1 MPRLEGTGVVFV
13 LPSDVQPADPSL
25 PGVVRDGHWRATVM
39 PVPPDGITL
48 RMRLSAEDVAR
59 LSDARIVA
67 IVHGAPGGIGWQ
79 RLPPWLPQ
87 DAVVWSAESWFILPW
102 PTPASRRRPAV
113 GVECHAGSRHRPFVF
128 SGLRSGERFG
138 PSELR
143 AQERGA
149 MATRFDFNCDM
160 GESFGAWTMGL
171 DAEVIRFVTSA
182 NIACGFHAGDPAT
195 MRRTVRLAEAH
206 GVGIG
211 AHPGFPDLQGF
222 GRRNLAATPDEV
234 RDDLVYQ
241 IGALTAFT
249 RAKKLQHVKP
259 HGALYNMA
267 VPGGDLARAIGEAV
281 LEADPSLILVV
292 LAGSTW
298 ADQAE
303 RMGLRV
309 AREAFA
315 DRALMPDGTLVPRSK
330 PGAVIHDT
338 SQVIERSLRLATEK
352 TVVAIIGR
360 GGARRRRHVVPA
372 RRHARRRGAR
382 RRR

>member
-1 MPRLEGTGVVFV
+1 MP
-13 LPSDVQPADPSL
+13 
-25 PGVVRDGHWRATVM
+25 M
-39 PVPPDGITL
+39 
-48 RMRLSAEDVAR
+48 
-59 LSDARIVA
+59 
-67 IVHGAPGGIGWQ
+67 
-79 RLPPWLPQ
+79 
-87 DAVVWSAESWFILPW
+87 
-102 PTPASRRRPAV
+102 
-113 GVECHAGSRHRPFVF
+113 
-128 SGLRSGERFG
+128 
-138 PSELR
+138 
-143 AQERGA
+143 
-149 MATRFDFNCDM
+149 RFDFNCDM

-171 DAEVIRFVTSA
+171 DEEVIRFVTSA

-222 GRRNLAATPDEV
+222 GRRNMAATPDDV

-241 IGALTAFT
+241 IGALTGFT

-267 VPGGDLARAIGEAV
+267 VPGGDLARAIEDAV
-281 LEADPSLILVV
+281 LETDPTLILVA
-292 LAGSTW
+292 LAGSKW

-303 RMGLRV
+303 KAGLRV

-338 SQVIERSLRLATEK
+338 QAVIERSVRLATEK
-352 TVVAIIGR
+352 TVVAISGEIVHVEADTLCLHGDTPDAVTLASALKAALEAAGVTLSALGSGR
-360 GGARRRRHVVPA
+360 EGR
-372 RRHARRRGAR
+372 
-382 RRR
+382 